1 MASESHY
8 TTAGTVLSGF
18 EHSTTYDQKYQ
29 TLPSTAIQ
37 SLERLLIE
45 DYLETETDANYRR
58 RVQTYPRRTCTTV
71 TTCLDAT
78 QIRIVDYYRQFL
90 STTDV
95 HHNLDY
101 AALTASSNCTTLHP
115 SKSLE
120 PHYLYKQ
127 PLQLLRVFR
136 LPRCRSQ
143 HRRQLPPG
151 RQV

>member
-1 MASESHY
+1 MALASHY
-8 TTAGTVLSGF
+8 TTAGAVPSGF
-18 EHSTTYDQKYQ
+18 EHSTTCDQKYQ

-45 DYLETETDANYRR
+45 DYLETKTEASYRR
-58 RVQTYPRRTCTTV
+58 RVQTYPCRTCAAV
-71 TTCLDAT
+71 TTCLGAT
-78 QIRIVDYYRQFL
+78 QIRIVDYHRQFL
-90 STTDV
+90 STTDL

-101 AALTASSNCTTLHP
+101 AVLSVDSRYTTLYA

-127 PLQLLRVFR
+127 PLQPLRVFR